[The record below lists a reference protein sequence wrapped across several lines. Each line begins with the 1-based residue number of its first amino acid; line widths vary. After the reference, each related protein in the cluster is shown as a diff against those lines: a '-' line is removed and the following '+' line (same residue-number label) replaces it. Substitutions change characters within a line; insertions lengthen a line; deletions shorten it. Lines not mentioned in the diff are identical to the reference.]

1 MATISNVNGKK
12 ITKIKYKGEIYDT
25 GGSKNE
31 PITISANGVYTA
43 PDGVGYSPVN
53 VNVQFEGNMFQYFIN
68 NHKGDGKPSG
78 EDLFY
83 EYWGSSL
90 DDVIN
95 SCDFSGITSAK
106 QMFYDCKNLT
116 SIPYFN
122 TSNCTDMSFMFYKC
136 EKLKAIPQLD
146 TSKVS
151 KMDYMFYGCSKLEA
165 LPNLDCSSVYS
176 MNYFLSGAN
185 GNLLTELNID
195 ISNAFDMQ
203 RAFENQSGLKTINFI
218 DNGTRYHRMDFCFYY
233 CGKLEEVKISNDVLR
248 VSSYSYLYCF
258 ERCSNLIKV
267 PKIDLDSSRYFSY
280 YFFSECD
287 KLSTIRLVS
296 LKASTSSSLANN
308 ASLKNF
314 VIYNMETIPTISE
327 NAFTTNCYH
336 FNGVLSFPYN
346 LMGERDARI
355 FVPDDKIEEVKVATN
370 WSIYADLIKPLSSN
384 AWHFDWSYYS
394 EMSLGKTQH
403 CVVSLDSFETAPQVE
418 ITLSNQSIATI
429 TNIVISNTQVEFDI
443 NAQEIGNGAIT
454 LTITGDETCTE
465 TRNITVFEPISYSV
479 DSVEGATRGFTLKS
493 NGYYQN
499 DNAGNMSSYAICKI
513 SFTITENTSKSLN
526 LLCNQTND
534 HTYDDYALFSNIDT
548 TLTNSSS
555 IDTSNVYAKFTYDT
569 DGIDMRI
576 HYDDI
581 PVGEHFIYVKFAR
594 PRYYNV
600 AEYFNFKVRE

>member
-25 GGSKNE
+25 GG
-31 PITISANGVYTA
+31 GVN
-43 PDGVGYSPVN
+43 PL
-53 VNVQFEGNMFQYFIN
+53 QYIID
-68 NHKGDGKPSG
+68 NHKGDGQPSG

-90 DDVIN
+90 DEVIS
-95 SCDFSGITSAK
+95 SCDFSKITSAK

-116 SIPYFN
+116 SVPYFN
-122 TSNCTDMSFMFYKC
+122 TSNCTDMSNMFYNC
-136 EKLKAIPQLD
+136 SNLKTIPQLD
-146 TSKVS
+146 TSKVTN
-151 KMDYMFYGCSKLEA
+151 MNGMFQGCSKLET

-176 MNYFLSGAN
+176 MNYFLSGASN
-185 GNLLTELNID
+185 TLLTELNID

-203 RAFENQSGLKTINFI
+203 RAFQSQSSLKTVNFI

-233 CGKLEEVKISNDVLR
+233 CEKLEEVKITNDLLR

-258 ERCSNLIKV
+258 ERCINLIKV
-267 PKIDLDSSRYFSY
+267 PKIDLDSSRQFSY
-280 YFFSECD
+280 NLFSACY
-287 KLSTIRLVS
+287 KLPTIRLIS
-296 LKASTSSSLANN
+296 LNASTSSLLASSNH
-308 ASLKNF
+308 SLKNF
-314 VIYNMETIPTISE
+314 VIYNMETIPTISG
-327 NAFTTNCYH
+327 NAFDSSCYH
-336 FNGVLSFPYN
+336 FSGVLSFPYN

-384 AWHFDWSYYS
+384 AWRFDWAYFS

-403 CVVSLDSFETAPQVE
+403 CVVSLDSFETTPQVE

-443 NAQEIGNGAIT
+443 NAQEIGNGTIT

-465 TRNITVFEPISYSV
+465 TRNIAVLEPISYSV
-479 DSVEGATRGFTLKS
+479 ESVEGATQSFTLKS

-499 DNAGNMSSYAICKI
+499 DNTGNMASYAICKI

-526 LLCNQTND
+526 FLCNQTND
-534 HTYDDYALFSNIDT
+534 HSYDDYALFSNIDT
-548 TLTNSSS
+548 TLTKSSS